1 MSIAQKTIITCA
13 ITGNITKPEQHPD
26 LPVTPEQIARA
37 CLDAADAGAAV
48 VHIHVRDPAT
58 GRPSMAL
65 AHYQEVMTRIR
76 AENTGL
82 VINLTTGPG
91 GRFIPGADDPQ
102 VAAPGSTLML
112 PERRVEH
119 IAALKPDI
127 ATLDLNTMNSGGD
140 VVINTMA
147 SVTRMAKVI
156 NDAGVRPEIEI
167 FDSGDL
173 HMARD
178 LMRDGV
184 LAGPGLF
191 SFVLGVHYGFSA
203 STATMAY
210 ARSLLPPGAT
220 WTGFGIGRHAF
231 PMVAQAWLLG
241 GHVRVGFEDNLFISK
256 GVLARDNAQLVAR
269 ARLIVESLGGA
280 IATAQE
286 ARTLLGLHK

>member
-1 MSIAQKTIITCA
+1 MSIAHKTIITCA
-13 ITGNITKPEQHPD
+13 ITGNITRPEQHPG

-65 AHYQEVMTRIR
+65 EHYQEVMTRIR
-76 AENTGL
+76 AENTEL

-91 GRFIPGADDPQ
+91 GRFIPSADNPQ
-102 VAAPGSTLML
+102 LAAPGSTLML

-156 NDAGVRPEIEI
+156 NDAGVKPEIEI

-210 ARSLLPPGAT
+210 ARSLLPADAT

-241 GHVRVGFEDNLFISK
+241 GHVRVGFEDNLFISR
-256 GVLARDNAQLVAR
+256 GVLAKDNAQLVAR

-286 ARTLLGLHK
+286 ARTLLGLRK

>member
-1 MSIAQKTIITCA
+1 M
-13 ITGNITKPEQHPD
+13 D
-26 LPVTPEQIARA
+26 LR
-37 CLDAADAGAAV
+37 
-48 VHIHVRDPAT
+48 
-58 GRPSMAL
+58 
-65 AHYQEVMTRIR
+65 HYKEVMTRIR
-76 AENTGL
+76 AENTDL

-91 GRFIPGADDPQ
+91 GRFIPSSDDPR

-119 IAALKPDI
+119 IAALRPDI

-140 VVINTMA
+140 VVINTME

-156 NDAGVRPEIEI
+156 TDAGVKPEIEI

-184 LAGPGLF
+184 LRGPGLF
-191 SFVLGVHYGFSA
+191 SFVLGVKYGFSA
-203 STATMAY
+203 SPETMAY
-210 ARSLLPPGAT
+210 ARTLLPPDAM

-231 PMVAQAWLLG
+231 PMVAQSWLLG

-256 GVLARDNAQLVAR
+256 GVLAKDNAQLVTR
-269 ARLIVESLGGA
+269 ARLIVESIGGA
-280 IATAQE
+280 VASARE
-286 ARTLLGLHK
+286 ARMLLGLH